1 MEKNANNFCSKWY
14 RSCHP
19 RGSRKSKEKV
29 VRSPTMHVT
38 FQRECDSVQSET
50 MPCWTRR
57 YPSTVSPS
65 LQTWGVLA
73 RRNLSSTTTLKVSPR
88 LDRLASS
95 SPLKSSASIL
105 ILLAQC
111 LSARRSS
118 PRHTTSAL
126 QPSIDNCILFLL
138 LTSRC
143 IGNINRSPRTEAG
156 KSASSHLRRAVSKQE
171 HLITAEVVGSSSK
184 GPCQDSSR

>member
-1 MEKNANNFCSKWY
+1 MQTNLCSKWY

-19 RGSRKSKEKV
+19 RGSRRSKEKV
-29 VRSPTMHVT
+29 VRSRTMHVA
-38 FQRECDSVQSET
+38 FQRECDSVQCEM

-65 LQTWGVLA
+65 LQTWGVPA
-73 RRNLSSTTTLKVSPR
+73 RRNLSSTTILKVFPR
-88 LDRLASS
+88 LDRSASS

-105 ILLAQC
+105 VLFAQC
-111 LSARRSS
+111 LSARCSS

-143 IGNINRSPRTEAG
+143 IGNINRSSRTEAG
-156 KSASSHLRRAVSKQE
+156 KSASLHLQAKKS
-171 HLITAEVVGSSSK
+171 T
-184 GPCQDSSR
+184 